1 MDSKKSTS
9 IFVIL
14 ITLLVM
20 VATTIGISSINL
32 KNEYEFTTIYGEV
45 VQIYGGGIYKMHTVE
60 QVYQVIPHDMV
71 NLFLAIPTFLISFFV
86 ARKGILKAKLV
97 FMAVTLY
104 LMFTYGIY
112 TFYAMFNRLYL
123 FYVAIMGLCFYLFM
137 IMLKQTDGV
146 KVQELF
152 CKEYPNKLI
161 GGFLVGASTF
171 MAFGWMQRILPTM
184 LFNKIPTID
193 LAQGTTMVPQA
204 IDLAFILPL
213 AFVMGIKLWRK
224 KPEAYI
230 IGTVIPVFLMFM
242 MTAVFSKGLM
252 LQVTNTENGIGTMV
266 IMGTFA
272 LAALVITCMNFK
284 FMKKEH

>member
-1 MDSKKSTS
+1 
-9 IFVIL
+9 
-14 ITLLVM
+14 M
-20 VATTIGISSINL
+20 VATTIGISSISFR
-32 KNEYEFTTIYGEV
+32 NEYDFTTIYGDV
-45 VQIYGGGIYKMHTVE
+45 VKIYGGGIYKMHTVV

-152 CKEYPNKLI
+152 RKEYPNKLI

-272 LAALVITCMNFK
+272 LAALVITCINFK

>member
-1 MDSKKSTS
+1 MDTKKSTS

-45 VQIYGGGIYKMHTVE
+45 VEIYGGGIYKMHTVE

-112 TFYAMFNRLYL
+112 TF
-123 FYVAIMGLCFYLFM
+123 
-137 IMLKQTDGV
+137 
-146 KVQELF
+146 
-152 CKEYPNKLI
+152 
-161 GGFLVGASTF
+161 
-171 MAFGWMQRILPTM
+171 
-184 LFNKIPTID
+184 
-193 LAQGTTMVPQA
+193 
-204 IDLAFILPL
+204 
-213 AFVMGIKLWRK
+213 
-224 KPEAYI
+224 
-230 IGTVIPVFLMFM
+230 
-242 MTAVFSKGLM
+242 
-252 LQVTNTENGIGTMV
+252 
-266 IMGTFA
+266 
-272 LAALVITCMNFK
+272 
-284 FMKKEH
+284 